1 MSLNILNKNDSY
13 GYLISKNI
21 KDKIKGNVNINGSL
35 IYLTLKRRIDMGLAG
50 WFSWMGEH
58 LDKLK
63 VLRSMT
69 KDEKE
74 LKIIDEMIA
83 ELEAKLSK

>member
-1 MSLNILNKNDSY
+1 
-13 GYLISKNI
+13 
-21 KDKIKGNVNINGSL
+21 
-35 IYLTLKRRIDMGLAG
+35 MGLAG

-63 VLRSMT
+63 TLRDMT
-69 KDEKE
+69 KNEEE

-83 ELEAKLSK
+83 GLEKKKKK

>member
-1 MSLNILNKNDSY
+1 
-13 GYLISKNI
+13 
-21 KDKIKGNVNINGSL
+21 
-35 IYLTLKRRIDMGLAG
+35 MGLAG
-50 WFSWMGEH
+50 WLGWMGEH

-83 ELEAKLSK
+83 ELEAKKK